1 MNGHITREETERLSP
16 EEIASRL
23 LQPDRP
29 HLQTA
34 IEAVGDATSPVEA
47 WRALIDAGLVPPAWR
62 DAPEREF
69 LQVPDDNLRV
79 STQESSGPARRPL
92 PSTVKACVSV
102 ASIGHALAEQCER
115 DAREAYRELQHWV
128 FAGTGLKPLRAES
141 VLWDVLPV
149 KGIVPAGTRAPSHL
163 RTASFFAR
171 EAVRTRDFALFTE
184 KDAEFTQRSDQI
196 RSIAHGRTMVRFT
209 RWHLAE
215 DHAWWSLACARDL
228 VVPKRLTTHDH
239 GGGKAPSKFSGA
251 RFRQLPDPFLPVW
264 QIWLRGV
271 GFAACEMEFEFH
283 LPRIL

>member
-1 MNGHITREETERLSP
+1 MNTPLTREEIERLSP
-16 EEIASRL
+16 EEIACRL

-29 HLQTA
+29 HLQAA
-34 IEAVGDATSPVEA
+34 IETVGDATSPDDA
-47 WRALIDAGLVPPAWR
+47 WRALIDAGLVPSAWR
-62 DAPEREF
+62 DAPERAF
-69 LQVPDDNLRV
+69 LNVPDDNLRV
-79 STQESSGPARRPL
+79 SSDDGSGPAKKVL

-102 ASIGHALAEQCER
+102 ASIGHALVEQCER
-115 DAREAYRELQHWV
+115 DAREAHRELQHRL

-149 KGIVPAGTRAPSHL
+149 EGIVPAGTRAPSHL

-171 EAVRTRDFALFTE
+171 EAVRTSDFALFTE
-184 KDAEFTQRSDQI
+184 KDAEFTQRGDQI
-196 RSIAHGRTMVRFT
+196 RSLAYGRTKVRFT

-215 DHAWWSLACARDL
+215 DHAWWSLACARDH

-251 RFRQLPDPFLPVW
+251 RFRELPDPFLPVW

-271 GFAACEMEFEFH
+271 GLAGCETEFEFH